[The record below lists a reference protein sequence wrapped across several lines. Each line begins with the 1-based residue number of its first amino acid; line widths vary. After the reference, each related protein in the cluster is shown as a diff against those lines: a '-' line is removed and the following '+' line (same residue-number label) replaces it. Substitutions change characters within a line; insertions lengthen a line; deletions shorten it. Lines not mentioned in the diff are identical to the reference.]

1 MDHNQAIQIG
11 AAEKYVL
18 RELSDDLRDAYEEH
32 FFDCTA
38 CAADLQSAMIF
49 AEAARDVFEQEEP
62 HPATAAKKHSES
74 LWSRWLRPIVAVPV
88 FAALLLLV
96 GYQNLV
102 TIPRA
107 KHEGAQAE
115 PTGMAQIG
123 MARTG
128 AVQTG
133 VAQTGV
139 AEAFASSFR
148 LLGSTRGEAATTVV
162 AVHAKDSFALD
173 FDFTPTQ
180 TFASYSGALVDDA
193 GRTVLQ
199 VALPGDLAN
208 KEVHVMVPG
217 GLLHAGRYVLVIN
230 GVSTAQDSSESNK
243 QVARFAFTVEIRP

>member
-1 MDHNQAIQIG
+1 LLQKMDHNQAIQIG

-18 RELSDDLRDAYEEH
+18 RELSDDLRAAYEEH

-38 CAADLQSAMIF
+38 CAADVQAALIF
-49 AEAARDVFEQEEP
+49 AETAREVFEQEEP
-62 HPATAAKKHSES
+62 HPATEARKQSES
-74 LWSRWLRPIVAVPV
+74 LWSPWLRPIIALPV

-115 PTGMAQIG
+115 QTGMAQIG
-123 MARTG
+123 MAPTR
-128 AVQTG
+128 AV
-133 VAQTGV
+133 QTGV

-148 LLGSTRGEAATTVV
+148 LLGSTRGQAATTVV
-162 AVHAKDSFALD
+162 AVHARDAFALD
-173 FDFTPTQ
+173 FDFTPTL
-180 TFASYSGALVDDA
+180 TFTSYSGALVDDA
-193 GRTVLQ
+193 GRPVLQ

-217 GLLHAGRYVLVIN
+217 GLLRQGRYALIIN
-230 GVSTAQDSSESNK
+230 GVSAAPSSPESNK
-243 QVARFAFTVEIRP
+243 QVARLAFAVEILP